1 MTRGRDT
8 AHRARVAHGPAG
20 PAGVEPQRRW
30 ATGAVVAAGIL
41 GLVAAAAVA
50 APWLAPHDPAAQLDL
65 VRLKNAPPS
74 AAHPLGTDPFSRDL
88 LSRALY
94 GARTSLIIGIVGA
107 ALSTAVAAVWGMIAG
122 WLPDTPGDGM
132 MGLVDVL
139 RAIPRKIVLLAVLL
153 FLPHPSALT
162 LAILLG
168 LTSWATMSRIVF
180 VQVRSLRVRQF
191 VTAAHALGASP
202 ARIMARHVAPHLAS
216 TIGAASA
223 LLVADMLAVE
233 AALSFLGLGIRPP
246 DASWGSILQDGVPY
260 LASAWWIAA
269 TPCVLLVVTVLSVA
283 RLADHA
289 GRRGDRVA

>member
-1 MTRGRDT
+1 VTRGRG
-8 AHRARVAHGPAG
+8 AAHGAHDADG
-20 PAGVEPQRRW
+20 SNDAVTRRRW
-30 ATGAVVAAGIL
+30 SAGAAVAVGIL
-41 GLVAAAAVA
+41 GVVAVAAVA

-74 AAHPLGTDPFSRDL
+74 GAHPLGTDPFSRDL
-88 LSRALY
+88 LSRALF
-94 GARTSLIIGIVGA
+94 GARTSLIIGLLGA
-107 ALSTAVAAVWGMIAG
+107 ALSTAVATAWGMIAG
-122 WLPDTPGDGM
+122 WLPETPADGM
-132 MGLVDVL
+132 MGLVDAL
-139 RAIPRKIVLLAVLL
+139 RAIPRKIVLLAALL
-153 FLPHPSALT
+153 FFPHPSALT

-168 LTSWATMSRIVF
+168 VTSWTTMSRVVF
-180 VQVRSLRVRQF
+180 VQVRSLRARQF

-202 ARIMARHVAPHLAS
+202 ARILARHVAPHLAG

-233 AALSFLGLGIRPP
+233 AALSFLGLGVRPP

-283 RLADHA
+283 RLADAA
-289 GRRGDRVA
+289 GPPGQRVD